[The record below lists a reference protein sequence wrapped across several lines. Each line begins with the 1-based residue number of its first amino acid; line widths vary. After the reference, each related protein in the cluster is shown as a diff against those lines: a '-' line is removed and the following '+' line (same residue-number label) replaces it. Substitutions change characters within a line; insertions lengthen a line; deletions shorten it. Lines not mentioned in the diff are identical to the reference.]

1 MEFQNTQPIF
11 MQIVDVVCDRV
22 LRGELKTDDQVP
34 SVRELAMQVQVNP
47 NTVQRAIERLL
58 QYEIVYS
65 QRGKGNFLAEGA
77 IEKIQ
82 EMRSK
87 RFYEEQLPHIASEMK
102 LLGITPEKISKK
114 LEELMQQI

>member
-87 RFYEEQLPHIASEMK
+87 RFYEEQLPHIANEMK
-102 LLGITPEKISKK
+102 LLGISP
-114 LEELMQQI
+114 QQISEKLQNLLQQM